1 MILGKVIL
9 RLEWK
14 VILGKSDPEENDRGK
29 NDPEIR
35 TEKVIPG
42 EMILGK
48 VILRLELEK

>member
-1 MILGKVIL
+1 MILRKVIL
-9 RLEWK
+9 RLERK
-14 VILGKSDPEENDRGK
+14 VILGKSDPGK